1 MRSAQVEA
9 ARAGSME
16 DPQEKEGAT
25 ERLQLKRATLEA
37 KRDWATA
44 YFPAKGENARHRHKN
59 VAVHGAT
66 AHLEGVLWVLT
77 TRRNAL
83 FADSAHDSNRSRRAR
98 CPAAGNQT
106 QKGTD
111 SPRGPPA

>member
-44 YFPAKGENARHRHKN
+44 YAA
-59 VAVHGAT
+59 VAAAT
-66 AHLEGVLWVLT
+66 TEAAEEEEDD
-77 TRRNAL
+77 
-83 FADSAHDSNRSRRAR
+83 DSAAAR
-98 CPAAGNQT
+98 YRQVP
-106 QKGTD
+106 
-111 SPRGPPA
+111 

>member
-9 ARAGSME
+9 ARAGSIE

-44 YFPAKGENARHRHKN
+44 YAA
-59 VAVHGAT
+59 VAAAT
-66 AHLEGVLWVLT
+66 TEAAEEVEDD
-77 TRRNAL
+77 
-83 FADSAHDSNRSRRAR
+83 DSAAAR
-98 CPAAGNQT
+98 YRQVP
-106 QKGTD
+106 
-111 SPRGPPA
+111 

>member
-44 YFPAKGENARHRHKN
+44 YAA
-59 VAVHGAT
+59 VAAAT
-66 AHLEGVLWVLT
+66 TEAAEEEEEEDD
-77 TRRNAL
+77 
-83 FADSAHDSNRSRRAR
+83 DSAAAR
-98 CPAAGNQT
+98 YRQVP
-106 QKGTD
+106 
-111 SPRGPPA
+111 

>member
-44 YFPAKGENARHRHKN
+44 YAA
-59 VAVHGAT
+59 VAAAT
-66 AHLEGVLWVLT
+66 TEAAE
-77 TRRNAL
+77 AEEDD
-83 FADSAHDSNRSRRAR
+83 DSAAAR
-98 CPAAGNQT
+98 YRHAP
-106 QKGTD
+106 
-111 SPRGPPA
+111 